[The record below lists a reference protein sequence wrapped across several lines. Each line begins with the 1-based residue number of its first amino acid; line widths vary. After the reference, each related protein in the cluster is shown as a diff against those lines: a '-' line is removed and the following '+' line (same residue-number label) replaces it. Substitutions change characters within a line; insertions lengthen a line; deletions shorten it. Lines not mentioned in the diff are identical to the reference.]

1 MKAVSRHIYAVT
13 KVFEFWMKGE
23 FLMYLIPYA
32 VIGLIFG
39 YFIYGIDASAAES
52 AVKSNDGWFSSVV
65 SWVSS
70 SMLSFLSFFLNQI
83 TAFLLLTL
91 LSPVA
96 SILSEKLDNRLT
108 GQTFDGGLA
117 RIITDVLRAVGIVF
131 VTLILELV
139 FMLVWFLISKLL
151 FFIPGIE
158 LISSIVY
165 FIIPAFFFGLSF
177 YDFSLERYQFSIGQS
192 WTYARRNKLH
202 MMLTGGLFSL
212 ILMIPFIGLIIA
224 PVFLTMVSTIVFL
237 KMNEDT
243 SQEASPVITTSPIVD
258 STINSSQ
265 IPDVN
270 E

>member
-13 KVFEFWMKGE
+13 KVVEFWMKGE
-23 FLMYLIPYA
+23 FLLFLIPYA

-39 YFIYGIDASAAES
+39 YFIYDIDASAAES
-52 AVKSNDGWFSSVV
+52 AIKAKEGWFASIVSGIASSA
-65 SWVSS
+65 
-70 SMLSFLSFFLNQI
+70 LSFLSFFLKQI

-117 RIITDVLRAVGIVF
+117 RIITDVLRAVGIVI
-131 VTLILELV
+131 VTLILQLV

-158 LISSIVY
+158 VISSIVY
-165 FIIPAFFFGLSF
+165 FMIPAFFFGLSF
-177 YDFSLERYQFSIGQS
+177 YDFSLERYQFSVGQS
-192 WTYARRNKLH
+192 WTYASRNKLH
-202 MMLTGGLFSL
+202 MVITGGLFSL
-212 ILMIPFIGLIIA
+212 ILMIPIVGLIIA

-237 KMNEDT
+237 KMNEDVE
-243 SQEASPVITTSPIVD
+243 QPEAATVISEKKEQQSESELKETD
-258 STINSSQ
+258 
-265 IPDVN
+265 